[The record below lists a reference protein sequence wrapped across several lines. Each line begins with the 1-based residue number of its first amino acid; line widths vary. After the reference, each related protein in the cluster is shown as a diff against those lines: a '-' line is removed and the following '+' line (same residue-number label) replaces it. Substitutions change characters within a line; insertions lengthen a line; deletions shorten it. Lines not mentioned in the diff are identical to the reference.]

1 MAAIVTNNFRKN
13 IVDLLLEEINSS
25 ASPRNEYF
33 VGLGKSD
40 PWPIVNNLEIA
51 PIPTNTETENLDVL
65 RNLIGLVKLD
75 ASTNYK
81 ASKII
86 ARNAWVSGRK
96 YKKYDPA
103 DIENFDLGVEGDLS
117 VYPSYVTRNNK
128 IYICLQN
135 SFSVSDGGI
144 GESSISPDSNNDD
157 YGWNESSDGYVWSL
171 IGEIGTSEQS
181 FNTDQFVEIPQ
192 DNNDS
197 ASETG
202 VTSGLLYGFHIEQG
216 TITTSP
222 APTSFVIKLEGELLG
237 GRAIT
242 QTLSG
247 LNVITDNNKI
257 IRIEYS
263 STFRNEDSPIES
275 HLITDLKQANIIVED
290 DASNVLDEIKVIP
303 LIAPEEG
310 FGAFP
315 SKDLRSTLLGI
326 SADFNSNL
334 DGEVPFASFRQ
345 VSLIRNAIRDYDS
358 PDNSGDYDAD
368 SVYDTLK
375 SMTLDGV
382 SDIQIGNII
391 VGETSGA
398 RAYVDSIVGNTI
410 YYHQNSNNDVN
421 TIPFNDDENNENINN
436 EAGTHVGTVQSL
448 TSPEYQPLSGEVLFL
463 ENRQP
468 IQRANNQNEQ
478 VRLVIQL

>member
-13 IVDLLLEEINSS
+13 NVDLLLEEINSS

-40 PWPIVNNLEIA
+40 PWPIDENNLEIA
-51 PIPTNTETENLDVL
+51 PIPTNTETENHDVL

-86 ARNAWVSGRK
+86 AKNAWVSGRK

-103 DIENFDLGVEGDLS
+103 DIENFDLDVEGDLS

-135 SFSVSDGGI
+135 SFLNGEVDVSNV
-144 GESSISPDSNNDD
+144 SPDSNNDD
-157 YGWNESSDGYVWSL
+157 HGWNESSDSYVWSL
-171 IGEIGTSEQS
+171 IGEIGTGEQS

-192 DNNDS
+192 DN
-197 ASETG
+197 SETG

-216 TITTSP
+216 TIATSP
-222 APTSFVIKLEGELLG
+222 APTSFVVKLQGELLDG
-237 GRAIT
+237 TAIT
-242 QTLSG
+242 QTLSDV
-247 LNVITDNNKI
+247 NVITDNDGDEI

-263 STFRNEDSPIES
+263 STFGDEDSPIES
-275 HLITDLKQANIIVED
+275 HLVRNLKQANIIVEGD
-290 DASNVLDEIKVIP
+290 DASSPNVLDEIKVIP
-303 LIAPEEG
+303 LIAPEAG

-326 SADFNSNL
+326 SANFNSNL
-334 DGEVPFASFRQ
+334 DGEVPFTSFRQ
-345 VSLIRNAIRDYDS
+345 VSLIRNAIRAYDS

-375 SMTLDGV
+375 LMTLDGV
-382 SDIQIGNII
+382 EVIQIGGII
-391 VGETSGA
+391 VGATSGA
-398 RAYVDSIVGNTI
+398 RAYVDFIVGNII

-421 TIPFNDDENNENINN
+421 TIPFDDDETINN
-436 EAGTHVGTVQSL
+436 SAGSQVGTVQSL